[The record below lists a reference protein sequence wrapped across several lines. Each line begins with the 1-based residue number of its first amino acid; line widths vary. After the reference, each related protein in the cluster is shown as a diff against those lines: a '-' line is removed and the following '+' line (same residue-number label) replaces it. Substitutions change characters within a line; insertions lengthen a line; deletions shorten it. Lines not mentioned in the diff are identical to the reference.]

1 MLNHNQKSHLGIT
14 LGVVEEELKRLR
26 QRLQEG
32 EEIGLFSHT
41 GDDLTAE
48 EKTFLNGKI
57 ECLMA
62 SMIYLKNFFDLRHS
76 HKELSLRA
84 VMKAIAVYLQVEL
97 EDVKSDRLKGYGEVQ
112 PGLKQTLDP
121 KLNEM
126 ISILNEM
133 ETGI

>member
-1 MLNHNQKSHLGIT
+1 MLNHNQKRYLGIT
-14 LGVVEEELKRLR
+14 LSVVEEELRRLR

-32 EEIGLFSHT
+32 EEVGLFSHT
-41 GDDLTAE
+41 ADDLTAE

-76 HKELSLRA
+76 HQELSLRG
-84 VMKAIAVYLQVEL
+84 VMKAMAVYLLVEL
-97 EDVKSDRLKGYGEVQ
+97 EDVKSDRLKRYGEVH
-112 PGLKQTLDP
+112 PELKQTLDL

-126 ISILNEM
+126 ISILGEM
-133 ETGI
+133 GTRI